1 MVNGVTSQTRLSEW
15 AHTCA
20 HTHRRALKAFRI
32 VTLTEGTTDR
42 TVCYN
47 HHIIT
52 TFISIY

>member
-20 HTHRRALKAFRI
+20 HTHRRGLKAFRI
-32 VTLTEGTTDR
+32 VTPTEGTTDR